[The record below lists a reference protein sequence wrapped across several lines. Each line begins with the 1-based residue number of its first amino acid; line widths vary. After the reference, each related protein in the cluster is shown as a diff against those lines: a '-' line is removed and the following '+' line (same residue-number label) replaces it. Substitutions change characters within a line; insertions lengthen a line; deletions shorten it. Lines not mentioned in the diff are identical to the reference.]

1 MEKKKKLPVLVPTI
15 RVVDIWPNSFFL
27 CLLFQWSKFG
37 LGTNNRQPWIFLLGP
52 YEIYLFLSFSLFLH
66 TRASLLN
73 VIYPF
78 KQLVLYLYSETIRL

>member
-1 MEKKKKLPVLVPTI
+1 MEKKKKLPVLVSTI

-27 CLLFQWSKFG
+27 CLLFRWSKFG
-37 LGTNNRQPWIFLLGP
+37 QGTNNRQPWIFLLGP